1 MRRRKRGRTRRKYLP
16 GRKKKTRRGG
26 SQLWRAQMSRY
37 PVALSAW
44 GGAKRQI
51 SWRQAPPRL
60 FSASLLIVAGWLLY
74 WFCTADTFYIHGA
87 RIEGNWRLPD
97 KELLALSGLDGVN
110 VFWADTQAAVQ
121 AIEALPDVKSARIN
135 CNLPANCV
143 IRLVERKA
151 VLVWRQGEA
160 QVWVGADGVA
170 VRARGDLPNA
180 VVLDAAGSAALMPGD
195 RLDATLVSAVRELEQ
210 LQPSVRVYG
219 YSDHYGLSFRNA
231 RGWLVRLGGGEDVT
245 ARLALVRAL
254 MEYLLGQGIEPA
266 FIDVRY
272 LQAPYY
278 EAQ

>member
-1 MRRRKRGRTRRKYLP
+1 MKRRRRGRARRKYLP
-16 GRKKKTRRGG
+16 ARKKTRRKP
-26 SQLWRAQMSRY
+26 QLWRAQLSRY
-37 PVALSAW
+37 PVAVSAW

-110 VFWADTQAAVQ
+110 VFWADTQAAAQ
-121 AIEALPDVKSARIN
+121 AIGALPDVKSARVS
-135 CNLPANCV
+135 CSLPANCV
-143 IRLVERKA
+143 IRLSERKA
-151 VLVWRQGEA
+151 LLVWRQGEA

-170 VRARGDLPNA
+170 VRARGNLPNA
-180 VVLDAAGSAALMPGD
+180 VVLDAAGSKALMPGD
-195 RLDATLVSAVRELEQ
+195 RLEETLVSAVGELER

-219 YSDHYGLSFRNA
+219 YSEHYGLSFRNA
-231 RGWLVRLGGGEDVT
+231 RGWLVRLGSGEEIT
-245 ARLALVRAL
+245 ARLMLVRAL
-254 MEYLLGQGIEPA
+254 TDYLSSQGIEPA

-272 LQAPYY
+272 LEAPYY